1 MADVKVSTTQLA
13 KEFQEFVEE
22 EARNH
27 QSVQEKLDALVEGQ
41 RKREVA
47 EAAREHL
54 YGQIA
59 MHHRT
64 LYGDPEKGTPGHS
77 QRLMDLEKLSGN
89 ITRLTWIVVTE
100 LVVAVGAG
108 IIWLLSAPAGG

>member
-13 KEFQEFVEE
+13 KEFQEFVEAE
-22 EARNH
+22 VRNH

-41 RKREVA
+41 HRRELT

-64 LYGDPEKGTPGHS
+64 LYGDPDKDAPGHNK
-77 QRLMDLEKLSGN
+77 RIADLEKLSGN

-100 LVVAVGAG
+100 LVTAVAAG
-108 IIWLLSAPAGG
+108 IIWLLRTPAG